1 MRLGRVLPAIV
12 FVCLAPAVA
21 EAQTARELSLK
32 RGYDFEETLYVDCV
46 EGFALRNTQGDACE
60 KLLNTDELRDPQ
72 TSADYTRLSA
82 VYSALGQY
90 ERAVEAGD
98 SAINLDSKNAAAFGV
113 RGAAHWNLE
122 NSAAAGADFERT
134 LQLDPENPDA
144 QFGRGAVHFRNGEF
158 DRALERLDVAI
169 SLKPEFTAAFVYR
182 GETRTWLQQYDEAIA
197 DFETA
202 ARLDPGDWRP
212 LLSRGNVY
220 LTRGEHGLALADYE
234 AAIEIA
240 PELGASHNSRAW
252 VLATAP
258 DPSIRDGA
266 AALAEAQ
273 IAVGLDDSDP
283 DFYDTLAAA
292 YAETGDFDS
301 AVAAQETAVSI
312 WRDQRDIPSMRSA
325 EERLAMYQRREPY
338 REIR

>member
-60 KLLNTDELRDPQ
+60 KLLNSDELREPQ
-72 TSADYTRLSA
+72 TSADYARLSA

-98 SAINLDSKNAAAFGV
+98 AAINLDSKNAAAFGV
-113 RGAAHWNLE
+113 RGAARWNLQ
-122 NSAAAGADFERT
+122 NTAAAAADFERA

-144 QFGRGAVHFRNGEF
+144 QFGCGAVHFRNGEF
-158 DRALERLDVAI
+158 DRALERLDIAI

-197 DFETA
+197 DFDTA

-212 LLSRGNVY
+212 LLSRGNVH
-220 LTRGEHGLALADYE
+220 LTLADYE
-234 AAIEIA
+234 AAIAIA
-240 PELGASHNSRAW
+240 PDLGASHNSRAW

-292 YAETGDFDS
+292 YAETGDIES

-312 WRDQRDIPSMRSA
+312 WRDQRDIPSMRSG
-325 EERLAMYQRREPY
+325 EERLAMYQRREPF